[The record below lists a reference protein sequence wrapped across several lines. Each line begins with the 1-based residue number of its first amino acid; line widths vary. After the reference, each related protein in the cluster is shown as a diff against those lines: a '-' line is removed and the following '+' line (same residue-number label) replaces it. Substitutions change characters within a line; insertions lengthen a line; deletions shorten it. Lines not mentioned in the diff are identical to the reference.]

1 MCYVIYSMYGIKSQN
16 VVFAPAVRK
25 TGWRQDVDGRVPRLK
40 GLHQHII
47 VDILGIS
54 ARVPTALMAKLS

>member
-1 MCYVIYSMYGIKSQN
+1 MCGVICIMYGTKSQN
-16 VVFAPAVRK
+16 VDFAQAVCQK

-40 GLHQHII
+40 GLHQPII

-54 ARVPTALMAKLS
+54 ARVPQL